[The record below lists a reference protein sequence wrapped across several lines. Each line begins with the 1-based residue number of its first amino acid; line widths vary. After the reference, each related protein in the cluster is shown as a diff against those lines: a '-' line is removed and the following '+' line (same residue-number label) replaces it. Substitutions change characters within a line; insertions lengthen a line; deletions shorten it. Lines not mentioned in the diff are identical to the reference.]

1 MLSGAALADARQHL
15 ELSRFSLTSYTGV
28 WIMKMKKPV
37 KPPSQTL
44 RQGQDQGGQG
54 NRRNISPEAHRRAS
68 IVARTLM
75 GMPSKGVK

>member
-1 MLSGAALADARQHL
+1 
-15 ELSRFSLTSYTGV
+15 
-28 WIMKMKKPV
+28 MKMKKPV